1 LHDVIERILALEIW
15 QLYSVHFS
23 LHRIADVLKLFFSDH
38 NLWCNISY
46 LYLSSCHLKCV
57 IQVKR
62 YFEYS
67 DPNGTVNE
75 IWREIGQK
83 LPLIQLMINREKRLV
98 KRDSIEPDCSCLCTN
113 QSTLFTSLWYRNR
126 CCQGLVQMSPDVSG
140 EGSFLRP
147 EEWRMLTCSFIVW
160 SRMKEPPCSL
170 EGWFLTMHQ
179 GDRSWKCPR
188 ESSYTA
194 KIAIDFLSYFLYNSS
209 QVHTQFMPHSIWSVS
224 ILDFLVVECF
234 IHVENKTYHNF
245 VWFFHILVASFDN

>member
-1 LHDVIERILALEIW
+1 MSHWLFVFGFLGNKRWKCLFKVGIWNSSLLNRCGRRKNITSTIWTFFFLAQGQLIKMILHNIVTQMTIIWTFICMLFVGVIERILALEIW

-23 LHRIADVLKLFFSDH
+23 LHRIADVLLFFSDH

-46 LYLSSCHLKCV
+46 LYSSFCHLKCV

-83 LPLIQLMINREKRLV
+83 LPLIKLMINREKRLV

-126 CCQGLVQMSPDVSG
+126 CCKGLVQMSPDVSG

-147 EEWRMLTCSFIVW
+147 EEWRMLMCSFIVW
-160 SRMKEPPCSL
+160 RRMKEPPAP
-170 EGWFLTMHQ
+170 
-179 GDRSWKCPR
+179 WK
-188 ESSYTA
+188 A
-194 KIAIDFLSYFLYNSS
+194 GF
-209 QVHTQFMPHSIWSVS
+209 
-224 ILDFLVVECF
+224 
-234 IHVENKTYHNF
+234 
-245 VWFFHILVASFDN
+245 

>member
-1 LHDVIERILALEIW
+1 
-15 QLYSVHFS
+15 
-23 LHRIADVLKLFFSDH
+23 
-38 NLWCNISY
+38 
-46 LYLSSCHLKCV
+46 
-57 IQVKR
+57 VKR

-245 VWFFHILVASFDN
+245 VWFFHILVACFDN